1 MTFNRHHTLIGK
13 RPVQRTNDAT
23 EPPEECL
30 LLRDARAALVRGEH
44 RRALFDAA
52 TGAEV
57 VIAAALTN
65 RLELALGEKAAA
77 RILAVERNISVRIGL
92 AQALCINLTP
102 SLHAELFEMR
112 NSAIHRNAAISRL
125 EVGRALDVAHQV
137 VGNVTPTP

>member
-30 LLRDARAALVRGEH
+30 LLRDARAALVRGE

-125 EVGRALDVAHQV
+125 EVGRALDVAHQ
-137 VGNVTPTP
+137 